1 MGKTKKRQAKRAAVE
16 AARQEQVY
24 AASSNRVGSALAA
37 GGGGHGSDARDS
49 DDPRWISARD
59 NTDDPDNR
67 FRVAPIKLK
76 VNPMAGVI
84 KPKAKQ
90 KTGIMRITRAVEAG
104 VTHEACVAL
113 DTLLAEVEA
122 GTREVAAPMDLCGK
136 VLAMCQRGSF
146 GKPAVRLLGR
156 MERTGLPVGPVQLR
170 MVFFACCGKG
180 MVADALSLMS
190 RYDIETGKRML
201 GKDVLVR
208 GCGLMPGGVDG
219 QLGLSLLEGT
229 LRGIADGGWQ
239 AAPSTA
245 GDVRVYTHPT
255 WAPPKTQREGGAVG
269 GAVGGAMG
277 AVDPAVDAS

>member
-90 KTGIMRITRAVEAG
+90 KTGIMRITRAVEA
-104 VTHEACVAL
+104 
-113 DTLLAEVEA
+113 
-122 GTREVAAPMDLCGK
+122 AADPS
-136 VLAMCQRGSF
+136 RRP
-146 GKPAVRLLGR
+146 PA
-156 MERTGLPVGPVQLR
+156 
-170 MVFFACCGKG
+170 
-180 MVADALSLMS
+180 S
-190 RYDIETGKRML
+190 
-201 GKDVLVR
+201 
-208 GCGLMPGGVDG
+208 
-219 QLGLSLLEGT
+219 
-229 LRGIADGGWQ
+229 
-239 AAPSTA
+239 
-245 GDVRVYTHPT
+245 
-255 WAPPKTQREGGAVG
+255 
-269 GAVGGAMG
+269 
-277 AVDPAVDAS
+277 